1 MYLRF
6 AFEDGAETLEYMAQ
20 SMRRKLDL
28 VGVKIGLKGWQAM
41 TRAERLALAHFPV
54 DMDDERAAFVQVLR
68 GFAERA
74 GAKVGTVAA
83 VDAVDARAWGKE
95 RVPDAVRA
103 RRDISLDAWVA
114 KRVHWSFIIWLAGM
128 VNVTAMLPQLVRI
141 IRTRNIE
148 GLSRAMVVLYFLVQV
163 AFSIERVV
171 RVMTMLG
178 FCSRRLWLAVP
189 E

>member
-54 DMDDERAAFVQVLR
+54 DTDDERAAFVQVLR

-74 GAKVGTVAA
+74 GAKVETIAA
-83 VDAVDARAWGKE
+83 VDPRAWGKE

-103 RRDISLDAWVA
+103 RRDISLDAWAALSDEERYVLL
-114 KRVHWSFIIWLAGM
+114 RLAEHQR
-128 VNVTAMLPQLVRI
+128 TPERFDAALAQL
-141 IRTRNIE
+141 
-148 GLSRAMVVLYFLVQV
+148 
-163 AFSIERVV
+163 
-171 RVMTMLG
+171 LG
-178 FCSRRLWLAVP
+178 R
-189 E
+189 

>member
-28 VGVKIGLKGWQAM
+28 VRMKIGLKGWQAM
-41 TRAERLALAHFPV
+41 TRAERLALSHFPV
-54 DMDDERAAFVQVLR
+54 DADDERAAFVQVLR

-74 GAKVGTVAA
+74 GAKVETVAA

-103 RRDISLDAWVA
+103 RRDISLDAWAALSDEERYVLL
-114 KRVHWSFIIWLAGM
+114 RLAERQRM
-128 VNVTAMLPQLVRI
+128 PERFDAALAQL
-141 IRTRNIE
+141 
-148 GLSRAMVVLYFLVQV
+148 
-163 AFSIERVV
+163 
-171 RVMTMLG
+171 LG
-178 FCSRRLWLAVP
+178 R
-189 E
+189 

>member
-54 DMDDERAAFVQVLR
+54 DTDDERAAFVQVLR

-74 GAKVGTVAA
+74 GAQGETVAA
-83 VDAVDARAWGKE
+83 VGGRPSGKG
-95 RVPDAVRA
+95 RVPGA
-103 RRDISLDAWVA
+103 
-114 KRVHWSFIIWLAGM
+114 
-128 VNVTAMLPQLVRI
+128 LP
-141 IRTRNIE
+141 
-148 GLSRAMVVLYFLVQV
+148 A
-163 AFSIERVV
+163 
-171 RVMTMLG
+171 
-178 FCSRRLWLAVP
+178 
-189 E
+189 